1 MDEINGSHPPDGVN
15 IQIGIDQGAVVVIF
29 PKAIVN
35 IVFSKLAAYEFASA
49 IMEASDQLGGP
60 THVSNN

>member
-15 IQIGIDQGAVVVIF
+15 IQIGIHQGAVVVIF

-35 IVFSKLAAYEFASA
+35 FNKFAAYEFASA
-49 IMEASDQLGGP
+49 IMAAADQLGGP